1 MKKRQAWAREA
12 LSSIFLQ
19 IPDESSEG
27 NAVPRTPVVSLGNE
41 FIPLSWNAEVPWERK
56 GAFPCPVKGENTSV
70 NVEWR

>member
-19 IPDESSEG
+19 IRDESSEG

-41 FIPLSWNAEVPWERK
+41 FISLSWNAEVPWERK
-56 GAFPCPVKGENTSV
+56 WAFPCPVKGENTSV